1 MAKLWL
7 SNGQLRATLIQRF
20 DGSALL
26 VGPKGEKVEFNSG
39 TGVKEARFKA
49 AKLGW
54 RIAVEHPHRA
64 VVPCLSNGG
73 TEEGEHLNNMK

>member
-64 VVPCLSNGG
+64 VVGRAAPQQH
-73 TEEGEHLNNMK
+73 EMKV